1 MADYDADVIGIG
13 FGPSNIALAIALEEL
28 HPGIRT
34 LFLEHRSKP
43 GWQPGML
50 LEGSDIQHHPVR
62 DLVTLRNPRSRYSF
76 INYLHEENRLVPFL
90 NLGLPF
96 PLRKDYARY
105 VAWAAEQL
113 ADRVRFGA
121 AVTAVHT
128 AEDDGPVEVELA
140 DGERLRARSVVV
152 APGRPPSLPAPFRDI
167 DDPRIFHYTRYL
179 DRISDLTETSTPR
192 IAVIGG
198 SQSAVELVL
207 DSSNRFPQGRIHNI
221 IRGFGYRQKDL
232 SPFHGEVYFPE
243 FVDYYY
249 ASSEESKGELD
260 RQLRYTNYSA
270 ADIDVLDSLH
280 TRLYE
285 QRLDGDHRIAL
296 HRNTEVTGVRPGP
309 TGIALE
315 LTERHLGT
323 TDEIEVDT
331 VILATGFTDLTDE
344 DGDHFLP
351 DVLEPIRHR
360 VGRTPSGRASIGRD
374 YRVLAA
380 PEASLPP
387 IHLNGV
393 CETTHGL
400 GDAGSFSLV
409 SLRAATIADSLSK
422 SLAA

>member
-28 HPGIRT
+28 HPGIDA
-34 LFLEHRSKP
+34 LFLEHRDKP

-50 LEGSDIQHHPVR
+50 LDGSDIQHHPVR
-62 DLVTLRNPRSRYSF
+62 DLVTLRNPRSHYSF

-113 ADRVRFGA
+113 TGRVRFGA
-121 AVTAVHT
+121 EATAVHT
-128 AEDDGPVEVELA
+128 AGDGELVEVELA
-140 DGERLRARSVVV
+140 DGQRLRARSVVV
-152 APGRPPSLPAPFRDI
+152 APGRPPLVPSPFREV
-167 DDPRIFHYTRYL
+167 DDPRVFHYTRYL
-179 DRISDLTETSTPR
+179 DRISEFEQADAPR
-192 IAVIGG
+192 IAVVGG

-207 DSSNRFPQGRIHNI
+207 ESSNRFPQGRIHNI
-221 IRGFGYRQKDL
+221 VRGFGYRQKDL

-249 ASSEESKGELD
+249 ASSEESKSDLD

-280 TRLYE
+280 ARLYE
-285 QRLDGDHRIAL
+285 QRLDGGQQIAL
-296 HRNTEVTGVRPGP
+296 HRSTDVTGVRPGP
-309 TGIALE
+309 TGITLE

-323 TDEIEVDT
+323 TDEIEVDA
-331 VILATGFTDLTDE
+331 VILATGFTDLTGE
-344 DGDHFLP
+344 DGEHFLP
-351 DVLEPIRHR
+351 RVLEPIRHQ

-374 YRVLAA
+374 YRVLAGPDA
-380 PEASLPP
+380 PLPP

-409 SLRAATIADSLSK
+409 SLRAATIADSLGK